1 MVPKDQP
8 FPKYAR
14 DYFAQLQAQYQLLL
28 EESSVHPRPSVA
40 KLIAD
45 SQQAP
50 DSVTWADVFTLETA
64 YLYALAD
71 SGDLDRLRAEVLYMR
86 KRYRDI
92 IGPVAY
98 VEYAQS
104 VSADVSKLTLGEL
117 RAELMA
123 LAERMRYIYTFV
135 PPKEAIRNKMAMDAA
150 WWTLGAIVFGL
161 VIYAAL
167 WSLTWA
173 VITILV
179 VAFVGEMGGF
189 LSLQQRLQSS
199 GGDDPLYKE
208 LLLTNGW
215 FSVVVIAPISGAV
228 FAIVLYF
235 IFVGGLMTGG
245 LFPRFGPLASDAN
258 AASSPTTSVASS
270 ATALGSASPTAATSS
285 QTSPMNV
292 TVFLKSA
299 EPSEMQDWG
308 KLLAWAFVAGFAE
321 RFVPDVLSRLT
332 GQSSVGSAKPVP
344 VLAAGVGQPGNNQ
357 GGGGQSGNQSEVASG
372 AEDQKS
378 KEQTEQEDGE
388 AKNGAS

>member
-1 MVPKDQP
+1 MAPKDQP

-14 DYFAQLQAQYQLLL
+14 DYFAQLRAQYQLLL
-28 EESSVHPRPSVA
+28 EETPAHPRASIA
-40 KLIAD
+40 QLIANAD
-45 SQQAP
+45 QAP

-71 SGDLDRLRAEVLYMR
+71 SGDLDRLRAEVLYVR

-92 IGPVAY
+92 IGPAAY

-104 VSADVSKLTLGEL
+104 VSADVSKLTVGAL

-123 LAERMRYIYTFV
+123 LAERIRYIYTFV
-135 PPKEAIRNKMAMDAA
+135 PPKEAVRNKMAMDAA
-150 WWTLGAIVFGL
+150 WWSLGAIVFGL
-161 VIYAAL
+161 IIYAAL

-173 VITILV
+173 IVTILV

-189 LSLQQRLQSS
+189 LSVQQRLQSS

-228 FAIVLYF
+228 FAVVLYF

-258 AASSPTTSVASS
+258 AASAPTTSVASS
-270 ATALGSASPTAATSS
+270 STTGASSPTAATAA

-299 EPSEMQDWG
+299 EPSEMEDWG

-332 GQSSVGSAKPVP
+332 GQSSVGSTKPLP
-344 VLAAGVGQPGNNQ
+344 VSAGGGGQPGNSQGGNQ
-357 GGGGQSGNQSEVASG
+357 GEAAGG
-372 AEDQKS
+372 AEDQKA
-378 KEQTEQEDGE
+378 KEQTEQEDG
-388 AKNGAS
+388 ADKTVGS

>member
-1 MVPKDQP
+1 MAPKDQP

-14 DYFAQLQAQYQLLL
+14 DYFAQLRAQYQLLL
-28 EESSVHPRPSVA
+28 EETPAHPRASIA

-45 SQQAP
+45 AEQAP

-71 SGDLDRLRAEVLYMR
+71 SGDLDRLRAEVLYVR

-92 IGPVAY
+92 IGPTAY

-104 VSADVSKLTLGEL
+104 VSADVSKLTLGTL

-123 LAERMRYIYTFV
+123 LAERIRYIYTFV

-150 WWTLGAIVFGL
+150 WWSLGAIIFGV

-173 VITILV
+173 VVTILV

-189 LSLQQRLQSS
+189 LSVQQRLQSS

-258 AASSPTTSVASS
+258 AASAPTTSAASS
-270 ATALGSASPTAATSS
+270 AMAGASSPSSSVAA

-299 EPSEMQDWG
+299 EPSQMEDWG

-344 VLAAGVGQPGNNQ
+344 VPAGGGGQPGNNQ
-357 GGGGQSGNQSEVASG
+357 GGGGQRGDQGETASG
-372 AEDQKS
+372 DEDQKT
-378 KEQTEQEDGE
+378 KEQTEQDD
-388 AKNGAS
+388 GAS